1 MNEIFEYINN
11 LNKTEEAPL
20 AYKMRPTKLE
30 DFIGQKD
37 IVGEGKLLRRM
48 ISSDRL
54 RSIILYGPPGC
65 GKTSLAEVIA
75 NTTSSNFVKLNAT
88 ISGKKQME
96 EVVEQAKKIY
106 SLYGKKTILF
116 IDEIHRFNKGQQD
129 FLLPHLEDG
138 TIVLIG
144 ATTENPYFEV
154 NNALLSR
161 CMIFKLDALSEID
174 IRKLIDK
181 ALTKVECNC
190 IMTEDA
196 KDMLIKLSNGDAR
209 RMYNAI
215 ELAVL
220 STQKKE
226 EKVYIDA
233 NIISECLQS
242 PVLNYDKNGDK
253 HYDTISAFIKSMRGS
268 DPDATVYYL
277 ACMLNAGEDIRF
289 ISRRIMICAAEDVG
303 LADPMAL
310 VIATNACVAVERIG
324 MPEARIILSEAATY
338 VALAPKSNKA
348 YIAIDE
354 AMELS
359 RAKSYPIPFHL
370 RDGHYAGAN
379 KLGNA
384 IGYKYPHDYPE
395 SYVEQQYLPDEIKD
409 HKFYK

>member
-30 DFIGQKD
+30 DFIGQED

>member
-30 DFIGQKD
+30 DFIGQED

-209 RMYNAI
+209 RMYNAV

-220 STQKKE
+220 STPKKE